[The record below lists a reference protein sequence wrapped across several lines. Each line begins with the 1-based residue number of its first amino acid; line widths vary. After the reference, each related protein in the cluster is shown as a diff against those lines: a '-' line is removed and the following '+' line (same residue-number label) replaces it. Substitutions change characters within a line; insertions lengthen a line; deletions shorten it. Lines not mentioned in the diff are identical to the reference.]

1 MPENKS
7 ASFEASL
14 ARLQEI
20 VTELEGDQIE
30 LARSV
35 ELYGE
40 GRKLVTRCEE
50 LLGDAEKAL
59 REAGNGS
66 AAVAEH
72 AATAAAAPFDELEG
86 ESDIPF

>member
-20 VTELEGDQIE
+20 VTELEGDQVDLE
-30 LARSV
+30 RSV
-35 ELYGE
+35 QLYGE
-40 GRKLVTRCEE
+40 GRRLVEHCEN
-50 LLGDAEKAL
+50 LLGVAEKAL

-66 AAVAEH
+66 AAEAEVP
-72 AATAAAAPFDELEG
+72 APPGSSGEQFEDEL
-86 ESDIPF
+86 SF